1 MSSVNFG
8 FRTGSYNLRAAAD
21 DKIDKDASARSNP
34 NAGLWSKI
42 KEIFHN
48 GILKF
53 TTKRQSSGDK
63 TAKSIRTRIVT
74 VSNPMP
80 VVRRP
85 ADEIKVSNLPCQ
97 AAPKGESDKQLNKV
111 VEASI
116 EKMKAYFAEKSQTP
130 GFVEDCRETGYALAL
145 SKASDTMLAQRA
157 KHPKLSI
164 DTDTGLKALNA
175 VAIDREL
182 TGSVG
187 KDGRLNLKGA
197 GMHALYSF
205 FQNDMLFSAPKAEL
219 GEEHKERVCQ
229 EIYTLCDPAD
239 HGLTRFKSELDNAYG
254 KWAKKNK
261 LETAK
266 SVNEQNQ

>member
-34 NAGLWSKI
+34 NSGLWSKI

-53 TTKRQSSGDK
+53 TTKKQGSGDK
-63 TAKSIRTRIVT
+63 TTKSIRTRIVT

-85 ADEIKVSNLPCQ
+85 ADDIKVSNLPT
-97 AAPKGESDKQLNKV
+97 PKGESDKQLNEA

-116 EKMKAYFAEKSQTP
+116 KNMKAYFAEKSQDP
-130 GFVEDCRETGYALAL
+130 KLVEEFRETAYALAL
-145 SKASDTMLAQRA
+145 SNASDTLLAQRE
-157 KHPKLSI
+157 KHPELSI
-164 DTDTGLKALNA
+164 NTDTGLKALNA
-175 VAIDREL
+175 VATDKEWGL
-182 TGSVG
+182 TGSLG

-197 GMHALYSF
+197 GMHALYSVV
-205 FQNDMLFSAPKAEL
+205 QNNMLFTAHGAKL
-219 GEEHKERVCQ
+219 GEEHKEQVCQ

-239 HGLTRFKSELDNAYG
+239 HKLTGFKTALDAAYD
-254 KWAKKNK
+254 KWAVENK
-261 LETAK
+261 LK
-266 SVNEQNQ
+266 KSLSVNEQDQ